1 MRILIQRVKEA
12 SVTIKGRLKSQIGG
26 GLLVFVGIEDADEE
40 DDSCRLASKL
50 VKMRLFNDENG
61 VMNLPVTEVD
71 GEIMIIS
78 QFTLHAQTQKG
89 NRPSYIKAAR
99 PEKAI
104 PLYRHFCHET
114 EKHLKKQIETGE
126 FGADMQVKLI
136 NDGPVT
142 IWMDSKVP
150 F

>member
-12 SVTIKGRLKSQIGG
+12 SVTIEGRLKSQIGV

-50 VKMRLFNDENG
+50 VKMRIFNDENG
-61 VMNLPVTEVD
+61 VMNLPVTEID

-126 FGADMQVKLI
+126 FGADMLVALV